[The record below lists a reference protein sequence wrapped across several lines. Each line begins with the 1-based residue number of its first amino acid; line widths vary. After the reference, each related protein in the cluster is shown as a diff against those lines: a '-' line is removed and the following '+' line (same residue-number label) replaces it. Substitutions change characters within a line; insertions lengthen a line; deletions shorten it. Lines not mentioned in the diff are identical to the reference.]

1 MEVIGAGLDATPE
14 QRLAAVGIALL
25 GVCGATGAYTT
36 IRAIGTRA
44 HPLHNLVSF
53 SSQCIVVSTIAIVV
67 MRIPVVIPTKLDWI
81 AMLLLIGVFLGSSLR
96 FVLPADVQYPVHFLN
111 KTLIMREIV
120 HLQTGQCGNQIG
132 AKFWEVVSDEH
143 GIDRDG
149 LYKGNND
156 LQLERI
162 NVYYNEVGANKYVPR
177 AVLVDLEPGTMDSV
191 RSGPL
196 GNLFRPDNFVFG
208 QSGAGNNW
216 AKGHYTEGAELVD
229 SVLDVVRKEAEGT
242 DALQGFQIT
251 HSLGGGTGAGMG
263 TLLISKIREEYPDR
277 MMATYSV
284 VPSPKVS
291 DTVVEPYN
299 ATLSVHQ
306 LVENS
311 DETFCI
317 DNEAL
322 YDICFRTLK
331 LSTPT
336 YGDLNHLVS
345 IVMSGITTCLRFPG
359 QLNSDLRKLAV
370 NMVPFPRLHFF
381 MTGFAPLTARGSQQY
396 RAVTV
401 PELTQQMFDA
411 KNMMAASD
419 PRHGRYLTVAA
430 VFRGRVSMKEVEEQ
444 MQNVQNKNSA
454 YFVEWIPNNVLTA
467 QCDIPP
473 RGQKMAVTFLG
484 NSTAIQE
491 LFKRV
496 SDQFTAMFKRKA
508 FLHWYTQEGM
518 DEMEFTE
525 AESNMQ
531 DLVAEYQQY
540 QDATVEEEGEYEEEV
555 VPEEE

>member
-1 MEVIGAGLDATPE
+1 
-14 QRLAAVGIALL
+14 
-25 GVCGATGAYTT
+25 
-36 IRAIGTRA
+36 
-44 HPLHNLVSF
+44 
-53 SSQCIVVSTIAIVV
+53 
-67 MRIPVVIPTKLDWI
+67 
-81 AMLLLIGVFLGSSLR
+81 
-96 FVLPADVQYPVHFLN
+96 
-111 KTLIMREIV
+111 MREIV

-143 GIDRDG
+143 GIAGDG
-149 LYKGNND
+149 KYQGNND
-156 LQLERI
+156 LQLECI
-162 NVYYNEVGANKYVPR
+162 SVYYNTVGDNKYVPR

-229 SVLDVVRKEAEGT
+229 AVLDVTRKEAEGC
-242 DALQGFQIT
+242 DCLQGFQIT

-277 MMATYSV
+277 MMCTFSV

-345 IVMSGITTCLRFPG
+345 IVMSGVTTCLRFPG

-381 MTGFAPLTARGSQQY
+381 MVGFAPLTARGSVQY
-396 RAVTV
+396 RAVSV

-430 VFRGRVSMKEVEEQ
+430 FFRGKVSMKEVEEQ

-473 RGQKMAVTFLG
+473 RGMKMAATFIG

-496 SDQFTAMFKRKA
+496 SEQFSAMFKRKA

-540 QDATVEEEGEYEEEV
+540 QDASVEEEAEYEDDVPAEEQ
-555 VPEEE
+555 